1 MQVLIVNFERL
12 PACALGCYGELNYQ
26 TPNFDALA
34 QSSLVC
40 DQYFSSSESPT
51 LTQQLQDFSCRTILL
66 PVPSAEVDSHA
77 AARRPGLD
85 IAQEAVPEFLT
96 RHLQDIDSAD
106 VVCIEIPVIEPDRA
120 ALLAAANA
128 WLQTDL
134 QDFYALLGESESPDR
149 FHKAGALAL
158 LPESQQGL
166 VLATAEALECDALLA
181 QVLNVLDNCCLA
193 ECLLIVTSANGD
205 LRRGP
210 PGQPD
215 WIRALSDPAVHL
227 PLLVQCVEHPARR
240 TPALLTQADLI
251 ALIANWRNGGRSLE
265 ELFPRREQP
274 AIRYS
279 CETAH
284 AWRSRD
290 WLLIQQSIIEGS
302 DSPEVRLFRKPE
314 DVWETLDVA
323 AQYPDLVEEFQ
334 KRLA

>member
-1 MQVLIVNFERL
+1 
-12 PACALGCYGELNYQ
+12 
-26 TPNFDALA
+26 
-34 QSSLVC
+34 
-40 DQYFSSSESPT
+40 
-51 LTQQLQDFSCRTILL
+51 
-66 PVPSAEVDSHA
+66 
-77 AARRPGLD
+77 
-85 IAQEAVPEFLT
+85 
-96 RHLQDIDSAD
+96 
-106 VVCIEIPVIEPDRA
+106 
-120 ALLAAANA
+120 
-128 WLQTDL
+128 
-134 QDFYALLGESESPDR
+134 
-149 FHKAGALAL
+149 
-158 LPESQQGL
+158 
-166 VLATAEALECDALLA
+166 
-181 QVLNVLDNCCLA
+181 
-193 ECLLIVTSANGD
+193 
-205 LRRGP
+205 
-210 PGQPD
+210 
-215 WIRALSDPAVHL
+215 
-227 PLLVQCVEHPARR
+227 VEHPARR